1 MLKSRSLAVALA
13 GLLAQ
18 GACGLYADEAGKL
31 DWHRQNLGR
40 FVSASFD
47 GRGGLTVV
55 GEVRGKYARAEL
67 VGWVIGRLVIGFAI
81 CPHPVGSLAGW
92 GVAESGR
99 CCCVVQ

>member
-18 GACGLYADEAGKL
+18 GACGLYVDEAGKL

-55 GEVRGKYARAEL
+55 GEVRGKY
-67 VGWVIGRLVIGFAI
+67 
-81 CPHPVGSLAGW
+81 
-92 GVAESGR
+92 
-99 CCCVVQ
+99 